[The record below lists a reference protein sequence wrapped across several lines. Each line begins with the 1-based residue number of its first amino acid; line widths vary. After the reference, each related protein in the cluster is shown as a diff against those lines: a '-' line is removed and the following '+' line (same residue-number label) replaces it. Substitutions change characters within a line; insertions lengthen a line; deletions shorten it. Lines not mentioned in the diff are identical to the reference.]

1 MTTRI
6 NLLPWREDRRKERR
20 SDFIAMMVAAL
31 LVGAGIWFTG
41 HHYQQDRI
49 SHQEFRNRIL
59 QNEIERLDRQIS
71 EIRDLESTKKDLIAR
86 MNVIQEL
93 QRGRPQ
99 IVHLFHQIADTV
111 PDGVYLTGLRQT
123 GNDLT
128 VTGRAESNA
137 RVSEYMENME
147 ASEWLRNPRLDVIQ
161 VRNSEDQRTSEY
173 TLRVEQIAP
182 EGTPEQ

>member
-6 NLLPWREDRRKERR
+6 NLLPWRDERRKERR
-20 SDFIAMMVAAL
+20 SDFIALMVAAVL
-31 LVGAGIWFTG
+31 IGAGVWFAG

-49 SHQEFRNRIL
+49 SHQEFRNSIL
-59 QNEIERLDRQIS
+59 QNEIDRLNRQIR
-71 EIRDLESTKKDLIAR
+71 EIQDLESTREDLVAR

-99 IVHLFHQIADTV
+99 IVHLFHQIAETV
-111 PDGVYLTGLRQT
+111 PDGVYLTGLRQSD
-123 GNDLT
+123 NDLT
-128 VTGRAESNA
+128 ITGRAESNA
-137 RVSEYMENME
+137 RVSEYMQRIE

-161 VRNSEDQRTSEY
+161 VRNAQDQRISEY
-173 TLRVEQIAP
+173 TLRVEQVAP